1 MNIII
6 NNGLD
11 HPEPN
16 QVAGILEIVANAIR
30 NQEYDV
36 LMDGSIK
43 IESIYGKIEVEFEI
57 IG

>member
-11 HPEPN
+11 HPKPN
-16 QVAGILEIVANAIR
+16 QVAEILEIVSNAIL
-30 NQEYDV
+30 NEEYDV

-43 IESIYGKIEVEFEI
+43 IESIYGKIEVEFEKE
-57 IG
+57 